1 MDPVS
6 GLESFY
12 DKLKSMED
20 NLFEGSVVLERLA
33 EINKVDDFYEAV
45 DADDFSL
52 IRTLLREAGL
62 DESTIEIVLNMVA
75 EGD

>member
-1 MDPVS
+1 
-6 GLESFY
+6 
-12 DKLKSMED
+12 MED